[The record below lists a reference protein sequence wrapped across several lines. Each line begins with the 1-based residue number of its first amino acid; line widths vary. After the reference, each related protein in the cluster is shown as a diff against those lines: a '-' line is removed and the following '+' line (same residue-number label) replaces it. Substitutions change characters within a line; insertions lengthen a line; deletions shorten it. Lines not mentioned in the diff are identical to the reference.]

1 MKITKVLSLSWLG
14 LYLLTCGLG
23 FIPNATGLGA
33 GLLTAVSLV
42 FFVPPAWLTYRAI
55 REKKWKTVALV
66 RNLSMVSLGLTL
78 LVLVLTFL
86 SAAAKAAAALGQLL
100 QVLLIF
106 VSAPMVCS
114 QVWVLSLFCW
124 ACLLMVTL
132 KYRKEK

>member
-1 MKITKVLSLSWLG
+1 
-14 LYLLTCGLG
+14 
-23 FIPNATGLGA
+23 LGA
-33 GLLTAVSLV
+33 GLLTAVSLG

-86 SAAAKAAAALGQLL
+86 SAAAKAAPALGQLL

>member
-1 MKITKVLSLSWLG
+1 MKMTKTLWLAWLG

-23 FIPNATGLGA
+23 FIPNASGVGA
-33 GLLTAVSLV
+33 GVLTAVSLL
-42 FFVPPAWLTYRAI
+42 FFVPPAWLTALAI

-66 RNLSMVSLGLTL
+66 RKLSIASLGLTL

-86 SAAAKAAAALGQLL
+86 SAAAKAASALGQLL

-106 VSAPMVCS
+106 ASAPMVCS

>member
-23 FIPNATGLGA
+23 FIPNASGLGA
-33 GLLTAVSLV
+33 GLLTAVSLG

-86 SAAAKAAAALGQLL
+86 SAAAKAAPALGQLL

-124 ACLLMVTL
+124 ACLRMVTL